1 MPSVLITL
9 GRFPKGLDLAR
20 SFKAAGYRVLVAD
33 PFQNHLL
40 GISRSVEKSFQ
51 TPTPAQD
58 PRAYIDAL
66 CAIVENEAIDLVVPV
81 SEEVMYV
88 AALRERLSERT
99 QVFSM
104 PALALHK
111 VHDKWL
117 FVREASQ
124 FGLGVPQSSLASDPA
139 AQTISQNGDFVIKA
153 RHSCGGG
160 GVTFHQRGESFSS
173 SADHIVQARIRGIEH
188 SSCTLAHEGHVRAT
202 SIYRASVVSGT
213 VAVGFI
219 RVDHAMIEAWI
230 AHFVAM
236 TGWTGFISFDFIVDA
251 QGQVHALECN
261 PRVTSGIHFFETL
274 DLAPAILDPSLTLRL
289 RPDFHLQQ
297 FWACL
302 QEAVKEL
309 PNLAAYGSRLRDIW
323 RRHDVTWSRSDPW
336 PFLAMPWA
344 ARDLL
349 ARSWRSGL
357 PLAVA
362 ATDDLAWTPA
372 AQAQFGVQP

>member
-1 MPSVLITL
+1 MESVLITL

-20 SFKAAGYRVLVAD
+20 SFKAAGWRVVVAD

-40 GISRSVEKSFQ
+40 GISRSVEKSIH

-58 PRAYIDAL
+58 PRGYVDTL
-66 CAIVENEAIDLVVPV
+66 CKIVKDEAIDLVVPV

-88 AALRERLSERT
+88 ASLRERLSERT
-99 QVFSM
+99 RIFAM
-104 PALALHK
+104 PPQALHK

-117 FVREASQ
+117 FVREADM
-124 FGLGVPQSSLASDPA
+124 FGLGVPQSFLASDPA
-139 AQTISQNGDFVIKA
+139 AQTVSQNGDFVIKA

-160 GVTFHQRGESFSS
+160 GVTFHQRGESFPS

-188 SSCTLAHEGHVRAT
+188 SSCTLAHEGQVRAT

-213 VAVGFI
+213 VAVGFM
-219 RVDHAMIEAWI
+219 RVEHAMIEAWI
-230 AHFVAM
+230 EHFVAK

-251 QGQVHALECN
+251 QGRVHALECN
-261 PRVTSGIHFFETL
+261 PRVTSGIHFFETS
-274 DLAPAILDPSLTLRL
+274 DLAPAILDPSCIVRL
-289 RPDFHLQQ
+289 RADFQLQQ

-309 PNLAAYGSRLRDIW
+309 PNLVAYGARLRDIW
-323 RRHDVTWSRSDPW
+323 RRRDVTWSGSDPW

-362 ATDDLAWTPA
+362 ATEDLAWTPA

>member
-20 SFKAAGYRVLVAD
+20 SFKSAGWRVVVAD

-40 GISRSVEKSFQ
+40 GISRSVEKSYQ

-58 PRAYIDAL
+58 PGAYIDAL
-66 CAIVENEAIDLVVPV
+66 CAIVDDEKIDLVVPV

-88 AALRERLSERT
+88 ATLRERLSGRT

-104 PALALHK
+104 PAQALHK

-117 FVREASQ
+117 FVRDAGLY
-124 FGLGVPQSSLASDPA
+124 GLGVPQSSLASDPA
-139 AQTISQNGDFVIKA
+139 AEAISQKGDFVIKA

-173 SADHIVQARIRGIEH
+173 SADHIVQARIRGLEH

-213 VAVGFI
+213 VAVGFM
-219 RVDHAMIEAWI
+219 RVDHAAIEAWI
-230 AHFVAM
+230 AQFVAM
-236 TGWTGFISFDFIVDA
+236 TRWTGFISFDFIVDA

-261 PRVTSGIHFFETL
+261 PRVTSGIHFFETS

-289 RPDFHLQQ
+289 RSDFHLQQ

-309 PNLAAYGSRLRDIW
+309 PNLAAYGARLRDIW